1 MTLSL
6 INDARR
12 MYTSYSSLE
21 RRGVD
26 RRALEERR
34 PRPSERG
41 ERRWA
46 RASFESGRVY
56 GEGQAGLQKPKT
68 IFIWLPTHISPHS
81 REEFLSFHGSLR
93 PLQGAIVTR

>member
-26 RRALEERR
+26 RRALEATEAEREGR
-34 PRPSERG
+34 ETLG
-41 ERRWA
+41 E
-46 RASFESGRVY
+46 SK
-56 GEGQAGLQKPKT
+56 L
-68 IFIWLPTHISPHS
+68 
-81 REEFLSFHGSLR
+81 
-93 PLQGAIVTR
+93 